1 MNTFWILVGLVA
13 LAFLALNL
21 LARRKM
27 NKLAAVSDH
36 ETILTLTELNFQE
49 SIKGK
54 LVLIDFWASWCA
66 PCRMMAPILNDL
78 AAELTGNR
86 YVGKINI
93 EEQEVLAHRFKIRS
107 IPTLVL
113 LKDGVE
119 VGRVSG
125 IKTKDYLLKMMENL
139 K

>member
-1 MNTFWILVGLVA
+1 MNTFWMIVGSVA
-13 LAFLALNL
+13 LAFFALNL

-27 NKLAAVSDH
+27 KKIAAVSDH
-36 ETILTLTELNFQE
+36 EAILTLTELNFQE

-54 LVLIDFWASWCA
+54 LVLIDFWAAWCA
-66 PCRMMAPILNDL
+66 PCRMMAPILNEL
-78 AAELTGNR
+78 SAELKGNKC
-86 YVGKINI
+86 VGKINI

-107 IPTLVL
+107 IPTMVL
-113 LKDGVE
+113 LNDGVE

-125 IKTKDYLLKMMENL
+125 IKTKDYLLKMMEEL